1 MLFKKSGS
9 PEEGELVICTV
20 TNILP
25 NSVFAKLDEYGST
38 GMIHISEISPGR
50 IRNINDFVRKDKKI
64 VCTVLK
70 YHQERG
76 HIDLSLRRVN
86 NAQKKNKV
94 EYIKQL
100 QKSEKI
106 IQFVADA
113 NKIKTEDLFKDIM
126 KKISEDYSDPVACF
140 NDVVNEGL
148 SLKDYDIKL
157 ATELEEIIKQRI
169 KPPEVTI
176 EGEFYIES
184 YAGNGVEIIREVF
197 KDIDPNKITAIYK
210 GGGKYNISTKA
221 GNYKDAEEILDPV
234 KNDIIKKLEKAGA
247 NVVYNRL
254 SKKKAA
260 SN

>member
-1 MLFKKSGS
+1 MLFKKSGT

-25 NSVFAKLDEYGST
+25 NSVFARMDEYGTT

-70 YHQERG
+70 YHEERG

-86 NAQKKNKV
+86 NSQKKNKV

-106 IQFVADA
+106 IQFVADN
-113 NKIKTEDLFKDIM
+113 NKVKTEDLFNEIM
-126 KKISEDYSDPVACF
+126 KKIEGDYDDPVACF

-148 SLKDYDIKL
+148 LLKDYDISL
-157 ATELEEIIKQRI
+157 SGQLEEIIKQRI

-176 EGEFYIES
+176 EGELYIES
-184 YAGNGVEIIREVF
+184 YDGNGVEIIRQAF
-197 KDIDPNKITAIYK
+197 KDVDPNKIVATYK
-210 GGGKYNISTKA
+210 GGGKYTLSTKA
-221 GNYKDAEEILDPV
+221 GNYKDAEDVLDPV
-234 KNDIIKKLEKAGA
+234 KDSIIKNLEKAGA

-254 SKKKAA
+254 SKKKSA